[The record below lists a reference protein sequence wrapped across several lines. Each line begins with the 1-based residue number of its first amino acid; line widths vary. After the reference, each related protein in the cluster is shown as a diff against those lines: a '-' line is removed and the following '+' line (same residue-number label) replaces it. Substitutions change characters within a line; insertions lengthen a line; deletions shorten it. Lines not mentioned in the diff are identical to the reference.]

1 MLPDAQPAP
10 HAVTGLLQ
18 LIGKTPL
25 VRVTRLDTAG
35 SQLWLKLESANPGGS
50 IKDRIGLS
58 MISAAEA
65 AGALR
70 RGART
75 KLVEA
80 TAGNTGL
87 GLALVSALRGYSL
100 TLVIPDKMSTEKI
113 THLRALGARV
123 IMTRSDVGKGHPAYY
138 QDLAKAIAAKDG
150 AFYVNQFE
158 NPANPAA
165 HERTTGPEIWQQV
178 GGRMDAMV
186 CGVGSGGTITG
197 LSRFFAKVAPQVE
210 MILADPEGSVLA
222 EYTRSGKVGT
232 AGSWLVEGIGED
244 FVPPICDLSRV
255 ARAYT
260 ITDREAF
267 ATVRELLSREGIL
280 AGTSSGVL
288 IAAALRWCRERA
300 ESGRSPGR
308 VVTIVPDSG
317 AKYLSKA
324 YSDPWL
330 ADHGLVERAATG
342 DLRDLVARRAADG
355 ALISVAP
362 GDPLSVAYAR
372 MRAYDVSQLPVIDPS
387 RGALVGIVDES
398 DVLVAASSGEGGFAR
413 AVADVM
419 SSRVETLEPGA
430 PIAALLPLF
439 EQGKVGVVVEPGSG
453 ALVGLVTRV
462 DLINHLR
469 RKLG

>member
-1 MLPDAQPAP
+1 MLPDAQPVP
-10 HAVTGLLQ
+10 HAVTGMLK

-50 IKDRIGLS
+50 IKDRIGQS
-58 MISAAEA
+58 MISAAET

-70 RGART
+70 PGSRT
-75 KLVEA
+75 HLVEA

-87 GLALVSALRGYSL
+87 GLALVAALRGYRL
-100 TLVIPDKMSTEKI
+100 TLVIPDKMSQEKVA
-113 THLRALGARV
+113 HLKALGARV

-138 QDLAKAIAAKDG
+138 QDLARRIADQDG
-150 AFYVNQFE
+150 AFFVNQFE

-165 HERTTGPEIWQQV
+165 HERTTGPEIWQQI

-197 LSRFFAKVAPQVE
+197 LSRFFARVGPHVE
-210 MILADPEGSVLA
+210 IVLADPEGSVLA
-222 EYTRSGKVGT
+222 DYTRTGRVGP

-255 ARAYT
+255 GRAYT
-260 ITDREAF
+260 ISDRDAF
-267 ATVRELLSREGIL
+267 ATVRELLVREGIL

-288 IAAALRWCRERA
+288 IAAALRWCRDRKDA
-300 ESGRSPGR
+300 GKPPGR
-308 VVTIVPDSG
+308 VVTLVPDSG

-330 ADHGLVERAATG
+330 VDHRLIERAQHG
-342 DLRDLVARRAADG
+342 DLRDLVARRASDG
-355 ALISVAP
+355 ALVTVAP
-362 GDPLSVAYAR
+362 DDPLSVAYAR
-372 MRAYDVSQLPVIDPS
+372 MRASDVSQVPVLRD
-387 RGALVGIVDES
+387 GALVGIVDES
-398 DVLVAASSGEGGFAR
+398 DVLVAISGGGLTR
-413 AVADVM
+413 AVAEVM
-419 SSRVETLEPGA
+419 STQLETLPPSA
-430 PIAALLPLF
+430 PITALLPLF
-439 EQGKVGVVVEPGSG
+439 DQGKVGVIVDGGE
-453 ALVGLVTRV
+453 LVGLITRV

-469 RKLG
+469 QKVGT

>member
-1 MLPDAQPAP
+1 MLLDAQPSP

-35 SQLWLKLESANPGGS
+35 SQLWLKLESENPGGS

-70 RGART
+70 PGSKTR
-75 KLVEA
+75 LVEA

-87 GLALVSALRGYSL
+87 GLALVSALRGYQL

-113 THLRALGARV
+113 THLKALGARV
-123 IMTRSDVGKGHPAYY
+123 IMTRSDVGRGHPAYY
-138 QDLAKAIAAKDG
+138 QDLARTIAERER

-158 NPANPAA
+158 NPANPAT

-197 LSRFFAKVAPQVE
+197 LSRFFARVAPAVE

-222 EYTRSGKVGT
+222 EYTRTRRVGV
-232 AGSWLVEGIGED
+232 AGSWLVDGIGED
-244 FVPPICDLSRV
+244 FVPAICDLSRV
-255 ARAYT
+255 TRAYT
-260 ITDREAF
+260 ISDREAF

-300 ESGRSPGR
+300 ADGKPAGR
-308 VVTIVPDSG
+308 VVTLVPDSG

-330 ADHGLVERAATG
+330 VDHGLVDRVRHD

-355 ALISVAP
+355 ALVSVAP
-362 GDPLSVAYAR
+362 DDPLSVAYAR
-372 MRAYDVSQLPVIDPS
+372 MRTADVSQVPVIDG
-387 RGALVGIVDES
+387 GALVGIVDES
-398 DVLVAASSGEGGFAR
+398 DVLIAATAGGDAGFAR
-413 AVADVM
+413 SVREIM
-419 SSRVETLEPGA
+419 STRVETLAPDA
-430 PIAALLPLF
+430 PIEALLPLF
-439 EQGKVGVVVEPGSG
+439 DQGKVGVVVDDG
-453 ALVGLVTRV
+453 ALVGLITRV

-469 RKLG
+469 RRVGG

>member
-70 RGART
+70 PGVKT

-87 GLALVSALRGYSL
+87 GLALVSALRGYTL
-100 TLVIPDKMSTEKI
+100 TLVIPDKMSNEKV
-113 THLRALGARV
+113 THLKALGARV

-138 QDLAKAIAAKDG
+138 QDLARAIADKER

-165 HERTTGPEIWQQV
+165 HERTTGPEIWSQV

-197 LSRFFAKVAPQVE
+197 LSRFFARAAPQVE

-222 EYTRSGKVGT
+222 EYTRTGTVGA

-255 ARAYT
+255 RRAYT
-260 ITDREAF
+260 IGDREAF
-267 ATVRELLSREGIL
+267 ATVRELLAREGIL
-280 AGTSSGVL
+280 AGTSAGVL

-300 ESGRSPGR
+300 EAKRPPGR
-308 VVTIVPDSG
+308 VVTLVPDSG

-330 ADHGLVERAATG
+330 VDHGLIDRPQFG
-342 DLRDLVARRAADG
+342 DLRDLVARRASDG
-355 ALISVAP
+355 ALVSVGP
-362 GDPLSVAYAR
+362 DDPLSVAYAR
-372 MRAYDVSQLPVIDPS
+372 MRAADVSQLPVLDAA
-387 RGALVGIVDES
+387 GALVGIVDES
-398 DVLVAASSGEGGFAR
+398 DVLVAASAEGGFAR
-413 AVADVM
+413 PVADVM
-419 SSRVETLEPGA
+419 SSQVETLPPTA
-430 PIAALLPLF
+430 PIAALVPLF
-439 EQGKVGVVVEPGSG
+439 AQGKVGVIVDGG

-469 RKLG
+469 RRVA

>member
-1 MLPDAQPAP
+1 VLPDAQPAP

-25 VRVTRLDTAG
+25 VRVTRLDAAG

-58 MISAAEA
+58 MIGAAEA

-100 TLVIPDKMSTEKI
+100 TLVIPDKMSIEKI

-123 IMTRSDVGKGHPAYY
+123 ILTRSDVGKGHPAYY
-138 QDLAKAIAAKDG
+138 QDLARAIAERER

-165 HERTTGPEIWQQV
+165 HERTTGPEIWQQI

-197 LSRFFAKVAPQVE
+197 LSRFFAKVGPQVE

-222 EYTRSGKVGT
+222 EYTRTKKIGT

-260 ITDREAF
+260 IPDREAF
-267 ATVRELLSREGIL
+267 ATVRELLLREGIL

-300 ESGRSPGR
+300 ETGKPAGR

-330 ADHGLVERAATG
+330 ADHGMIERAATG

-372 MRAYDVSQLPVIDPS
+372 MRASDVSQLPVLDD

-398 DVLVAASSGEGGFAR
+398 DVLVAASGGSDGFAR
-413 AVADVM
+413 PIADVM

-439 EQGKVGVVVEPGSG
+439 EQGKVGVVVEPSTG

-469 RKLG
+469 RTVG

>member
-35 SQLWLKLESANPGGS
+35 SQLWLKLESQNPGGS
-50 IKDRIGLS
+50 IKDRIGLA
-58 MISAAEA
+58 MIGAAEE

-70 RGART
+70 RGSRT

-87 GLALVSALRGYSL
+87 GLALVSALRGYEL
-100 TLVIPDKMSTEKI
+100 TLVIPDKMSQEKI

-123 IMTRSDVGKGHPAYY
+123 VTTRSDVAVGHPAHY
-138 QDLAKAIAAKDG
+138 QSMAHAIAERDG

-197 LSRFFAKVAPQVE
+197 LSRFFARVAPHVK

-222 EYTRSGKVGT
+222 EYTRTRTIGS

-255 ARAYT
+255 SRAYT
-260 ITDREAF
+260 ISDREAF
-267 ATVRELLSREGIL
+267 ATVRELLAREGIL

-300 ESGRSPGR
+300 DAGLAPGR
-308 VVTIVPDSG
+308 VVTLVPDSG

-324 YSDPWL
+324 YSEAWL
-330 ADHGLVERAATG
+330 VDHELVDRARHG

-355 ALISVAP
+355 AVVAVAP
-362 GDPLSVAYAR
+362 GDPLRVAYAR
-372 MRAYDVSQLPVIDPS
+372 MRAADVSQLPVLEAG
-387 RGALVGIVDES
+387 RVVGIVDES
-398 DVLVAASSGEGGFAR
+398 DVLIAATAGDASFAR
-413 AVADVM
+413 PVGELM
-419 SSRVETLEPGA
+419 SSAVETLPPSA
-430 PIAALLPLF
+430 PIDTLVALF
-439 EQGKVGVVVEPGSG
+439 AQGKVGVIVEPSG
-453 ALVGLVTRV
+453 ALIGLVTRV

-469 RKLG
+469 RTIG